1 MSADRKTDGAGNGTR
16 TRDPQLGRLMLYQLS
31 YSRPIPSRSR
41 IILMRFLC
49 LDIDGPVP
57 SGRGSLTSPDRCRKY
72 DRDTQDLDDAVL
84 VFQRLRYSTKSKSVV
99 VGRGGFEP
107 PKRNAT
113 DLQSAPF
120 DHSGTS
126 PTLSD
131 PALGR
136 VETRRRG
143 SPLQA
148 LTLPARGILVTTPE
162 LGRHP
167 DTAPFLH
174 RTGGFELT
182 GHLVRRDPRAAARK
196 KRMEL
201 AKGLEPIT
209 ASLQV
214 RCSTS

>member
-1 MSADRKTDGAGNGTR
+1 MTFVEAG
-16 TRDPQLGRLMLYQLS
+16 
-31 YSRPIPSRSR
+31 
-41 IILMRFLC
+41 
-49 LDIDGPVP
+49 
-57 SGRGSLTSPDRCRKY
+57 
-72 DRDTQDLDDAVL
+72 RDTRSLDDAFLIFPKTSAIHPKWSHEV
-84 VFQRLRYSTKSKSVV
+84 KSVM

-126 PTLSD
+126 PTGSD
-131 PALGR
+131 PAHDR

-167 DTAPFLH
+167 VTAPFLH

-182 GHLVRRDPRAAARK
+182 RHLVRRGPRAATRK
-196 KRMEL
+196 RQLEL